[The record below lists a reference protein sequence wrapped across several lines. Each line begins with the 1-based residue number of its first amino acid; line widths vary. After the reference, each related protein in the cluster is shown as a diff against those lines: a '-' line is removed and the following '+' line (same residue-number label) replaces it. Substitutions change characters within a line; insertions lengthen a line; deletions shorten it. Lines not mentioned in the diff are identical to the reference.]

1 MYSYHTEGEPH
12 PSSAWQGA
20 PPASSP
26 EAVEGGPIAL
36 IENDDLIEI
45 DIPNRRLNIVGV
57 KGQKKTPEEI
67 TAILAE
73 RKKNWKLPQLKPKSP
88 VQRLYSKLAV
98 SAMAGAYL
106 DV

>member
-1 MYSYHTEGEPH
+1 M
-12 PSSAWQGA
+12 
-20 PPASSP
+20 
-26 EAVEGGPIAL
+26 

-45 DIPNRRLNIVGV
+45 DIPNRKLNVIET
-57 KGQKKTPEEI
+57 KGEKQTPEEV

-73 RKKNWKLPQLKPKSP
+73 RKRNWKVPQLKPKSP

-98 SAMAGAYL
+98 SAMAGAYM